1 MGVSIDLYSY
11 DYEALLEGIQS
22 YTKAENTEVIRKI
35 LLIGGNVVGD
45 KYIILNNELW
55 EDNSSYYNV
64 PNALERLYK
73 VDDVFGKIF
82 CTFDELKTSILKR
95 LGNVDSVNR
104 INRDKVKVKQIITNS
119 TSIKEMTEKINFET
133 ELRLDVREV

>member
-1 MGVSIDLYSY
+1 MGISIDLHSY
-11 DYEALLEGIQS
+11 DYEALVEGIQS

-35 LLIGGNVVGD
+35 LLIGGNVIGD

-82 CTFDELKTSILKR
+82 CTFDDRFGRETLINGCDTPEEIL
-95 LGNVDSVNR
+95 
-104 INRDKVKVKQIITNS
+104 
-119 TSIKEMTEKINFET
+119 E
-133 ELRLDVREV
+133 EVME